1 MKKIQIALGLVA
13 LGFIGLVIY
22 QNMGYLS
29 APAGLQIDFW
39 IAGPFHAEKIINI
52 QVILA
57 AFFVGI
63 LASYFWGLSC
73 RFKNNQTIKS
83 LNDTITAL
91 NAELSQY
98 QTSSPRQEPDQTEV
112 SAQHP

>member
-29 APAGLQIDFW
+29 ASAGLQIDFW
-39 IAGPFHAEKIINI
+39 IAGPFHTEKVVNL

-57 AFFVGI
+57 SFFIGV

-91 NAELSQY
+91 NDELSRN
-98 QTSSPRQEPDQTEV
+98 QTSSPRQQPGQTEV
-112 SAQHP
+112 